1 MPKTTFVDGNPALGI
16 EGTLVT
22 AEWLNAIGNHRH
34 DGQDLDGHG
43 VLDYAVSSGQPGAY
57 EINLS
62 PALEEYIP
70 GMPVY
75 VRVHQDSIGGDTL
88 KIGSMDALPIKSV
101 GQALAAG
108 KIVAGQMCIFIYDG
122 DTTNPSFQLV

>member
-88 KIGSMDALPIKSV
+88 SMEHGSLPIKRWP
-101 GQALAAG
+101 ALPQ
-108 KIVAGQMCIFIYDG
+108 KIVAGRCAYYI
-122 DTTNPSFQLV
+122 